1 MNQPVRGGTN
11 LVYCVIECL
20 LVGARGAIHAAQFPD
35 ELQRRGAD
43 FLVSRWWLEIGE
55 RLDISAH
62 LSLGFRLGLSQYSAN
77 ESSGKQYSHRSSGSA
92 EATTG

>member
-1 MNQPVRGGTN
+1 MNQSVRGGSN
-11 LVYCVIECL
+11 LVYGVIECL
-20 LVGARGAIHAAQFPD
+20 LVGARGAIHAAQFSD

-43 FLVSRWWLEIGE
+43 FLFSGWRLEIGE
-55 RLDISAH
+55 RLDVSAH
-62 LSLGFRLGLSQYSAN
+62 VSLGLRLGQSQYSAN